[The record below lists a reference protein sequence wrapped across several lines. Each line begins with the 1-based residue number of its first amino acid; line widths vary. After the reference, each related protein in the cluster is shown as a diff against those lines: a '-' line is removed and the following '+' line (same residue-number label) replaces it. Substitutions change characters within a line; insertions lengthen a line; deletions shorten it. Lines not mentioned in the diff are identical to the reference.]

1 MKFPFINIHT
11 HQPCAHDAIC
21 IRNMFIRDFQKNKHK
36 DSGFFSAG
44 IHPWYINSKET
55 LVEQL
60 ALLVDAISH
69 PDCLAVGEAGLD
81 KFTETHWALQEKAFI
96 EQINISEKSG
106 KPMIIHCVKAW
117 DEVLKLRKQE
127 KSTCPWIIHGFN
139 SSEQMAQQLLD
150 TGCLLSF
157 GKMIMNPESK
167 AARVLLS
174 LKPNEFLLETDDED
188 ITIDEIYKMASKLIN
203 ISNDE
208 LKKHLTGNFERI
220 FEISLTDNSR

>member
-69 PDCLAVGEAGLD
+69 PDCLALGEAGLD

-96 EQINISEKSG
+96 EQIRISEKSG

-117 DEVLKLRKQE
+117 DEILKLRKQE
-127 KSTCPWIIHGFN
+127 KSTYPWIIHGFN
-139 SSEQMAQQLLD
+139 SSEQMARQLLHA
-150 TGCLLSF
+150 GCLLSF
-157 GKMIMNPESK
+157 GKMILNPDSKASKLLINMNPEK
-167 AARVLLS
+167 
-174 LKPNEFLLETDDED
+174 FFLETDDEE
-188 ITIDEIYKMASKLIN
+188 ITIVEIYIKAAELRNVSMA
-203 ISNDE
+203 E
-208 LKKHLTGNFERI
+208 LKKQMTGNF
-220 FEISLTDNSR
+220 ISTFKTSPN

>member
-81 KFTETHWALQEKAFI
+81 KLTETRWALQEKAFI
-96 EQINISEKSG
+96 EQIRISEKSG

-117 DEVLKLRKQE
+117 DEILKLRKQE

-139 SSEQMAQQLLD
+139 SSEQMAGQLLD
-150 TGCLLSF
+150 AGCLLSF
-157 GKMIMNPESK
+157 GKMILNADSK
-167 AARVLLS
+167 ASKVLMNLEPE
-174 LKPNEFLLETDDED
+174 KFFLETDDEE
-188 ITIDEIYKMASKLIN
+188 ITIVGIYKKAAELRNVSMA
-203 ISNDE
+203 E
-208 LKKHLTGNFERI
+208 LKKQVAGNFKSI
-220 FEISLTDNSR
+220 FKTSPN